1 MQRWPNLFI
10 VGAAKAGTTSLAYY
24 LQQHPDVYVSP
35 FKEPHHFS
43 QIAPSPELRA
53 FFPSVADE
61 ADYLKLFKD
70 ARQEK
75 VLCEASTSYLWT
87 EGTPERIFGRVPD
100 AKIIILLREPVGRAY
115 SHYLNDVR
123 EGTEKRPFLQAITE
137 DYARQS
143 KGWGV
148 SHLYVDL
155 GLYCQQVEKY
165 LSTFSPDNVYVEF
178 FETFVGNPVPVLESV
193 FGFLDVD
200 PGFAQKVR
208 LEEKNAFAV
217 PRGGLSRALL
227 ASPVAREVIRAA
239 VPRSLRM
246 FMREKVLLQKA
257 DKPKMDPEA
266 RAFLQEVYKNEA
278 ACLEALI
285 GKEAPWGR
293 RTA

>member
-1 MQRWPNLFI
+1 MQRWPNLFV

-24 LQQHPDVYVSP
+24 LQQHPDIYVSP

-43 QIAPSPELRA
+43 RIAPSPELKA

-61 ADYLKLFKD
+61 ANYLKLFRD
-70 ARQEK
+70 ARQESI
-75 VLCEASTSYLWT
+75 LCEASTSYLWA
-87 EGTPERIFGRVPD
+87 EKTPQRIFERVPE

-115 SHYLNDVR
+115 SHYLNDTR
-123 EGTEKRPFLQAITE
+123 EGTETRPFLQAVTE

-148 SHLYVDL
+148 SHLYADL
-155 GLYCQQVEKY
+155 GLYCQQVEAY
-165 LSTFSPDNVYVEF
+165 LSVFPRDNVYIEF
-178 FETFVGNPVPVLESV
+178 FETFIKDPLPVLESI
-193 FGFLDVD
+193 FDFLDVD
-200 PGFAQKVR
+200 PSFAQKVR

-227 ASPVAREVIRAA
+227 ASPAVREAVRAV

-246 FMREKVLLQKA
+246 FMREKVLLRKA

-266 RAFLQEVYKNEA
+266 RVFLQNLYANEA
-278 ACLEALI
+278 SCLKALT

-293 RTA
+293 AR

>member
-1 MQRWPNLFI
+1 MQKWPNLFI

-24 LQQHPDVYVSP
+24 LQQHPDIYVSP

-43 QIAPSPELRA
+43 QITPTPELKA
-53 FFPSVADE
+53 FFPSVSNE

-70 ARQEK
+70 AHQEA

-87 EGTPERIFGRVPD
+87 PGTPERIHEKVPD

-123 EGTEKRPFLQAITE
+123 EGTEKRPFLQAVKE
-137 DYARQS
+137 DYERQH

-148 SHLYVDL
+148 SHLYADL
-155 GLYCQQVEKY
+155 GFYCQQVERY
-165 LSTFSPDNVYVEF
+165 LATFPPDNVYVEF
-178 FETFVGNPVPVLESV
+178 FETFISDPVPALESI
-193 FGFLDVD
+193 FTFLEVD
-200 PGFAQKVR
+200 PGFAQSVR

-227 ASPVAREVIRAA
+227 ASSAAREFIRLV

-246 FMREKVLLQKA
+246 FMRENVLLQRA

-266 RAFLQEVYKNEA
+266 RAFLREMYKSEA
-278 ACLEALI
+278 ARLEALT
-285 GKEAPWGR
+285 GKKAPWNQMSQ
-293 RTA
+293 